1 MLKNA
6 ITNILYNNIVMEGE
20 FTKKFNRN
28 IAQLYTNRVDL
39 IDGINGAAD
48 YKSIEVPKEENQINR
63 QIMRG
68 IQSYS
73 KLNQLFFSQE
83 NINLLQD
90 MIRYSVFIHTN
101 EKHTIGKQNET
112 ELAII
117 MRYIFIQHSKNLC
130 CKYTEQITELNKL
143 VVKEC
148 VPIILTSIEQYFGY
162 IKAASTNPE
171 PMERSQNVNSAGTKT
186 YDLTQTFNT
195 QL

>member
-20 FTKKFNRN
+20 FIKKFNRN
-28 IAQLYTNRVDL
+28 IDQLHANREVL
-39 IDGINGAAD
+39 IDGVNRAD
-48 YKSIEVPKEENQINR
+48 YKSIEVPKEGNQINR

-83 NINLLQD
+83 NINLLQN
-90 MIRYSVFIHTN
+90 MIRYSVFIRTN

>member
-20 FTKKFNRN
+20 FIKKFNRN
-28 IAQLYTNRVDL
+28 IDQLHANREVL
-39 IDGINGAAD
+39 IDGVNRAD
-48 YKSIEVPKEENQINR
+48 YKSIEVPKEGNQINR

-90 MIRYSVFIHTN
+90 MIRYSVFIRTN
-101 EKHTIGKQNET
+101 KKHTIGKQNET

-130 CKYTEQITELNKL
+130 CKYTEQITALNKL
-143 VVKEC
+143 VVEEC

>member
-1 MLKNA
+1 
-6 ITNILYNNIVMEGE
+6 MEGE